1 MNSLNWKFV
10 NFLFIFE
17 CSKNDDTAK
26 EIIESR
32 REVHKF
38 DDYAFQRTDLKK
50 IRIRVN
56 QVKNLK

>member
-1 MNSLNWKFV
+1 M

>member
-1 MNSLNWKFV
+1 MNSLNWKFM
-10 NFLFIFE
+10 NFLFIFD
-17 CSKNDDTAK
+17 DDTAK

-56 QVKNLK
+56 QVKNLR